1 MGPGGVVRVFL
12 PRIARIVFALVL
24 ASAGIAEAGVSPLWQ
39 QLGGSATG
47 NGVSQTAS
55 PKAVFDGA
63 VAVGSNGRP
72 VVAYTEYPDA
82 SAAQG
87 AIIVKQWNGSA
98 WALLSG
104 AAGIGQ
110 GYEPR

>member
-47 NGVSQTAS
+47 NGVSQTAR
-55 PKAVFDGA
+55 AVQTRMTATMTNAFILRL
-63 VAVGSNGRP
+63 RP
-72 VVAYTEYPDA
+72 
-82 SAAQG
+82 
-87 AIIVKQWNGSA
+87 I
-98 WALLSG
+98 
-104 AAGIGQ
+104 
-110 GYEPR
+110 